1 MNKSPLV
8 PVRVTDKNGVLTTRH
23 KKIASA
29 PASARS
35 AIPAP
40 TSTPRVSPEK
50 AVALLTSLKLVSE
63 ESTTYQYLFRVITTE
78 MSVSEYDTAAALL
91 SGPANDSDGTR
102 YWMVQEILQQPVEN
116 FWRLD
121 VATGLAHE
129 TSLHSKWH
137 LPFVRAMEDEGG
149 YGSTVREYSGASLED
164 QKKLCAVANALAEI
178 ESQYYDNAPP
188 TKTVERKFLRK
199 NSQGAMI
206 IYNKPLFRALLDH
219 PEKAAQIAK
228 MYVQRW
234 SLDALDEVLS
244 APSAISEGAL

>member
-23 KKIASA
+23 KKVAPV
-29 PASARS
+29 PASARR

-50 AVALLTSLKLVSE
+50 AVALLTGLKLVSE

-78 MSVSEYDTAAALL
+78 MSVSEYDTAVALI
-91 SGPANDSDGTR
+91 SGPVDDSDGLH
-102 YWMVQEILQQPVEN
+102 YAVVQEILQQPVEY

-129 TSLHSKWH
+129 TSLHSKWY
-137 LPFVRAMEDEGG
+137 LPFVRAMEGEDG
-149 YGSTVREYSGASLED
+149 YGRTVRGYSEASLED
-164 QKKLCAVANALAEI
+164 QRNLCSVANALAEI
-178 ESQYYDNAPP
+178 EGQYYDNAPP

-199 NSQGAMI
+199 NARGAMI
-206 IYNKPLFRALLDH
+206 LHNKALFRALLDH

-234 SLDALDEVLS
+234 SLAALGEVLS
-244 APSAISEGAL
+244 APAAISEGAL